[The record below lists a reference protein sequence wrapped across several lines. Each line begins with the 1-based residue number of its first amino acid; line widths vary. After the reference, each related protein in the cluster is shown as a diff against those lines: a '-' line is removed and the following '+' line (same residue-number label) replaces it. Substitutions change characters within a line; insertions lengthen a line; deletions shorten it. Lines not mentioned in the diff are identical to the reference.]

1 MKEIITISIEKDL
14 VDKLPPSPGRSA
26 FVESAIRTA
35 LKREESGNM
44 TNIRV
49 KNIARIFEL
58 IEEHRYAQK
67 AHLMKLSMLE
77 LGITEKTFVRYTE
90 LLSYNKRIIDQNG
103 WLVSLSYSGPMPW
116 SEEGIR
122 MRAKKRMETN
132 VKEVEKN
139 EEEVDDILNAEVSS
153 DVRE

>member
-1 MKEIITISIEKDL
+1 MKEIITISIEKEL

-49 KNIARIFEL
+49 KNIARILEL
-58 IEEHRYAQK
+58 VEEHRYAQK

-103 WLVSLSYSGPMPW
+103 WLVSLAYSGPMPW
-116 SEEGIR
+116 TDEGIR
-122 MRAKKRMETN
+122 MRTKKRVESPSNQAET
-132 VKEVEKN
+132 K
-139 EEEVDDILNAEVSS
+139 EEEVEDILNAEVSS